1 LQTPQAKLLYHTMKS
16 PLGVFALL
24 LGLAVLEA
32 PAQTVVQGEPFGYVK
47 LTVTNGTGTGK
58 RTTMLSIPLLDSV
71 SIGGQS
77 QGALT
82 GVGGNTLSNANAN
95 WTPGELS
102 AVTNRFLVEMTSG
115 AGAGRMLLIATNSNT
130 PTAVTIQASD
140 VSAAGGNLSTL
151 GIAAGDK
158 YRIRPVDTLR
168 SFFGTPATTGI
179 VGGTTPAGADTI
191 LVFSN
196 GNPITY
202 FYHSTS
208 NRWVQNAPGLPDAS
222 HTPIPP
228 YVGIQYSRIGAQP
241 LVFVT
246 TGRVPWQSN
255 RVVPIRNGG
264 STLVSQYW
272 PVATAISNLGFQNMS
287 GWARGTNTR
296 TADRILVSTSP
307 GTTARTYF
315 FHSISN
321 AWVESAP
328 GTPLRGNV
336 IVPVGSSITVT
347 RASNASGFSS
357 FIQPVPYNL
366 Q

>member
-1 LQTPQAKLLYHTMKS
+1 MALSSQGVTQTT
-16 PLGVFALL
+16 
-24 LGLAVLEA
+24 
-32 PAQTVVQGEPFGYVK
+32 VQGEPFGYVR
-47 LTVTNGTGTGK
+47 LIVTNGSGTAK
-58 RTTMLSIPLLDSV
+58 KMTMLSLPLLENA
-71 SIGGQS
+71 SISGQDR
-77 QGALT
+77 GTLT
-82 GVGGNTLSNANAN
+82 GVGSNTLSNTNAN
-95 WTPGELS
+95 WTPGQLS
-102 AVTNRFLVEMTSG
+102 AVTNRFLMEITSG
-115 AGAGRMLLIATNSNT
+115 GAAGRMLLIGTTPNT
-130 PTAVTIQASD
+130 ANAVTIQSSD
-140 VSAAGGNLSTL
+140 VTAAGGNLTTS
-151 GIAAGDK
+151 GIAPGDT
-158 YRIRPVDTLR
+158 YRIRPVDTIL
-168 SFFGTPATTGI
+168 SAFGTPATAGI
-179 VGGTTPAGADTI
+179 VGNTTLAKADSI

-196 GNPITY
+196 GNPINY
-202 FYHSTS
+202 FYHTAS
-208 NRWVQNAPGLPDAS
+208 NRWVQNAPGSPDAS
-222 HTPIPP
+222 HVPIPP
-228 YVGIQYSRIGAQP
+228 YVGIQYSRIGDQP
-241 LVFVT
+241 LVFIM

-321 AWVESAP
+321 AWVESGP

-357 FIQPVPYNL
+357 FIQPVPYSL